1 MNLPRLPAPDLLA
14 DLCRETATRERVAPA
29 AVEKDF
35 YLTRLIWK
43 LADRF
48 GDGLLL
54 KGGTLLS
61 KVDLGFHR
69 MSEDVDL
76 IMPLVG
82 RADYKPSNAKAMNR
96 VRDGLKAVASEVG
109 ISFPHPDGERF
120 EKHSHVIWTLPYPS
134 SFGTSAILFEVSLRP
149 LRRPARRAPLQQL
162 LKDPLV
168 VDYSEAYCWALD
180 AAEARAEKV
189 RAACTRTAGRDFY
202 DLGLL
207 NAAGYDFD
215 SAEFVALANEKLAE
229 LKHAPLEQHER
240 PFDLTSERRSAVEA
254 SLKKDLPAVVRLGE
268 PPFDL
273 EALINAFAGRWR
285 SPKTPAT

>member
-1 MNLPRLPAPDLLA
+1 MNLPRLPPADLLA
-14 DLCRETATRERVAPA
+14 DLCRETATRERVAAA

-35 YLTRLIWK
+35 YLTRLIWA

-76 IMPLVG
+76 VMPMEG
-82 RADYKPSNAKAMNR
+82 RGDYKPSNAKALNR
-96 VRDGLKAVASEVG
+96 VRDALKAIAPEVG
-109 ISFPHPDGERF
+109 VSFPHPDGERSD
-120 EKHSHVIWTLPYPS
+120 KHRHVIWPLPYPS
-134 SFGTSAILFEVSLRP
+134 SFGTAAILLEVSRRP
-149 LRRPARRAPLQQL
+149 LCRPPRRASLNQL

-168 VDYSEAYCWALD
+168 GDYSEAYCWALHEV
-180 AAEARAEKV
+180 EARAEKV

-207 NAAGYDFD
+207 NAAGFDFE
-215 SAEFVALANEKLAE
+215 SEEFVALVNEKLAE
-229 LKHAPLEQHER
+229 MGHRPLAEHDR
-240 PFDLTSERRSAVEA
+240 PFDLTPVRREAVEA
-254 SLKKDLPAVVRLGE
+254 SLKKDLPGVVRLGE

-273 EALINAFAGRWR
+273 DALLSAFAAKWPTLRG
-285 SPKTPAT
+285 